1 LGERLNGI
9 QEVSGSIPL
18 GSTNSSKTAAA
29 QAAFLLHE
37 PVREA
42 GSTSKAQDS
51 DQSFILFLMEGV
63 SIFIFSRS
71 ALS

>member
-29 QAAFLLHE
+29 QAAFLLQE
-37 PVREA
+37 PIREA
-42 GSTSKAQDS
+42 GSTSKA
-51 DQSFILFLMEGV
+51 
-63 SIFIFSRS
+63 
-71 ALS
+71 